1 MLLLN
6 ILRME
11 NDASCITAMEMVRTI
26 KKNGMMVVSSRGIK
40 PLYINNSDMESIL
53 RVFAMNN
60 RACRYDG
67 IHKWYHTRNPCLN
80 QYM

>member
-1 MLLLN
+1 
-6 ILRME
+6 
-11 NDASCITAMEMVRTI
+11 
-26 KKNGMMVVSSRGIK
+26 MVVSSRGIK

-53 RVFAMNN
+53 RVFAKNN